1 MRTYRPATIAAM
13 ILVLAASLA
22 ACSSDS
28 STTVSA
34 TSPSDS
40 AGALGQAI
48 DNVCGKLTDA
58 STAVAAAQ
66 AGQTG
71 ELSSSAQTLAAD
83 LDSAAA
89 LLQTLGVDAAPD
101 VAAALSGHP
110 EPRDPGASQGRVG
123 RRRDPD
129 RDLGP
134 PDVDGLSHF
143 VAVGTVPPRCSGLA
157 TPRRMRVAYRP
168 GLPCMIPPS
177 AKMVVA
183 VT

>member
-28 STTVSA
+28 STTSSA

-71 ELSSSAQTLAAD
+71 ELSSNAQTLAAD

-101 VAAALSGHP
+101 VEQLSVYN
-110 EPRDPGASQGRVG
+110 QN
-123 RRRDPD
+123 
-129 RDLGP
+129 
-134 PDVDGLSHF
+134 
-143 VAVGTVPPRCSGLA
+143 LA
-157 TPRRMRVAYRP
+157 TAAP
-168 GLPCMIPPS
+168 G
-177 AKMVVA
+177 VVA
-183 VT
+183 SAAGAIQTKISDLQTSMACPAPSP